1 MPQAPELHREARFCP
16 DCGYNLHGIS
26 SDRCPECGLDLR
38 GLTGASI
45 PWESRRHIGRMKA
58 FYRTCM
64 LAAFRPKQLAIAAFG
79 PVDIHAAKRFHW
91 LILTIAT
98 LAFAGALALDL
109 WQRGVES
116 LDLVDTNM
124 RTPIDARWE
133 ATVLWSAGATLAPVL
148 PVGAAL
154 TLVLGSWFPRL
165 WAGVLPSIRRQ
176 RASALLC
183 YCSAPLALS
192 PICAALCAGQNL
204 WGRDEQLTSQYPG
217 PMLLL
222 DILAVASTGLMA
234 ALWWWSAAR
243 VLAVT
248 THAGPGRSIAMAAT
262 IPIGWLV
269 AAVIGLILL
278 PCLVGL
284 AWIAIDSLR

>member
-1 MPQAPELHREARFCP
+1 MPQANEAHHEARFCP

-26 SDRCPECGLDLR
+26 SDRCPECGLDLHC
-38 GLTGASI
+38 LTSASI
-45 PWESRRHIGRMKA
+45 PWESRRQIGRMKA
-58 FYRTCM
+58 FWRACM

-91 LILTIAT
+91 LILTIAM
-98 LAFAGALALDL
+98 LAFAGAFALDL

-154 TLVLGSWFPRL
+154 SLVLGTWFPTL
-165 WAGVLPSIRRQ
+165 WAGVLPSGRRQ
-176 RASALLC
+176 RASALMC
-183 YCSAPLALS
+183 YCCAPLAIL
-192 PICAALCAGQNL
+192 PICAPLCVGL
-204 WGRDEQLTSQYPG
+204 IIWGGDQQLASQYPG

-222 DILAVASTGLMA
+222 GLLAVASTGLMA
-234 ALWWWSAAR
+234 ALCWWSAAR

-262 IPIGWLV
+262 VPIGWLV
-269 AAVIGLILL
+269 AAVIGLIFL